1 MAPDM
6 KNLKAIRGRAYILD
20 LISRGEHVG
29 QDFKFAI
36 SDARKIA
43 RSISAFANN
52 AGGHLLVGVKDNGT
66 IAGVRNDED
75 IYVIEQ
81 AARLYCRPSQEVEF
95 TAFNTGDTGI
105 VIRARVEKA
114 DERPVYAQ
122 DSDRCWKA
130 YFRVADENISAH
142 PLMVRTW
149 RRMAS
154 QEDVLMNIDGPE
166 RMLVDALQRHGWLRM
181 EEALL
186 STGAS
191 RKVAEAAI
199 IRLAALGVVCFDYR
213 SGEFGVLVGDG

>member
-6 KNLKAIRGRAYILD
+6 KNLKPIRGRAYILD
-20 LISRGEHVG
+20 LISRGEHVT

-52 AGGHLLVGVKDNGT
+52 SGGHLLVGVKDNGT

-95 TAFNTGDTGI
+95 TAFNTGETGV
-105 VIRARVEKA
+105 VIRATVAKA
-114 DERPVYAQ
+114 AERPVYAQ
-122 DSDRCWKA
+122 DPDKRWKA

-154 QEDVLMNIDGPE
+154 SENELVNIDGPE
-166 RMLVDALQRHGWLRM
+166 RVLVDSLRKRGWSGM
-181 EEALL
+181 AEALML
-186 STGAS
+186 TGAS
-191 RKVAEAAI
+191 RRVAESAI
-199 IRLAALGVVCFDYR
+199 IKLAALGVIYFDYR
-213 SGEFGVLVGDG
+213 GGEFGVSVNDE

>member
-1 MAPDM
+1 M

-20 LISRGEHVG
+20 LISQGEHVR

-52 AGGHLLVGVKDNGT
+52 EGGHLLVGVKDNGT

-81 AARLYCRPSQEVEF
+81 AARLYCRPAQEVEF

-105 VIRARVEKA
+105 VIRAAVAKA
-114 DERPVYAQ
+114 AERPVYAQ
-122 DSDRCWKA
+122 ESDKRWKA

-149 RRMAS
+149 RQMAS
-154 QEDVLMNIDGPE
+154 REDTLMNIDGPE
-166 RMLVDALQRHGWLRM
+166 RVLVDTLRKRGWSGIA
-181 EEALL
+181 EALML
-186 STGAS
+186 TGAS
-191 RKVAEAAI
+191 RRVAESAI
-199 IRLAALGVVCFDYR
+199 IKLAALGVIDFDYR
-213 SGEFGVLVGDG
+213 SGEFGVSVIDD

>member
-1 MAPDM
+1 M

-20 LISRGEHVG
+20 LISQGEHVT

-81 AARLYCRPSQEVEF
+81 AAQLYCRPSQQVEF

-114 DERPVYAQ
+114 AGRPVYAQ
-122 DSDRCWKA
+122 EQDRSWKA

-149 RRMAS
+149 RTMES
-154 QEDVLMNIDGPE
+154 QEDTLMNIDGPE
-166 RMLVDALQRHGWLRM
+166 RMLVDALRQRGWM
-181 EEALL
+181 PVNEALI

-191 RKVAEAAI
+191 RKVAESAI
-199 IRLAALGVVCFDYR
+199 IRLAAIGVVSFDYR
-213 SGEFGVLVGDG
+213 GGEFGVCVGND

>member
-1 MAPDM
+1 M

-20 LISRGEHVG
+20 LISQGEHVR

-52 AGGHLLVGVKDNGT
+52 EGGHLLVGVKDNGT

-81 AARLYCRPSQEVEF
+81 AARLYCRPAQEVEF

-105 VIRARVEKA
+105 VIRAAVAKA
-114 DERPVYAQ
+114 AERPVYAQ
-122 DSDRCWKA
+122 ESDKRWKA

-149 RRMAS
+149 RQMAS
-154 QEDVLMNIDGPE
+154 REDTLMNIDGPE
-166 RMLVDALQRHGWLRM
+166 RVLVDTLRKRGWSGIA
-181 EEALL
+181 EALML
-186 STGAS
+186 TGSS
-191 RKVAEAAI
+191 RRVAESAI
-199 IRLAALGVVCFDYR
+199 IKLAALGVIDFDYR
-213 SGEFGVLVGDG
+213 SGEFGVSVIDD

>member
-20 LISRGEHVG
+20 LISQGEHVR

-43 RSISAFANN
+43 RSISAFANRD
-52 AGGHLLVGVKDNGT
+52 GGHLLVGVKDNGT

-95 TAFNTGDTGI
+95 TAFNTGDTGV
-105 VIRARVEKA
+105 VIRASVAKA
-114 DERPVYAQ
+114 SERPVYAQ
-122 DSDRCWKA
+122 EPDKRWKA

-154 QEDVLMNIDGPE
+154 PTQTLMNIDGPE
-166 RMLVDALQRHGWLRM
+166 RLLIDSLRRRGWTSVADAL
-181 EEALL
+181 LL
-186 STGAS
+186 TAAS
-191 RKVAEAAI
+191 RRVAESAI
-199 IRLAALGVVCFDYR
+199 IRLAALGVVSFDYR
-213 SGEFGVLVGDG
+213 GGEFGLTVSDD

>member
-20 LISRGEHVG
+20 LISQGEHVR

-52 AGGHLLVGVKDNGT
+52 EGGHLLVGVKDNGT

-81 AARLYCRPSQEVEF
+81 AARLYCRPAQEVEF
-95 TAFNTGDTGI
+95 TAFNTGDSGI
-105 VIRARVEKA
+105 VIRAAVAKA
-114 DERPVYAQ
+114 AERPVYAQ
-122 DSDRCWKA
+122 ESDKRWKA

-149 RRMAS
+149 RQMAS
-154 QEDVLMNIDGPE
+154 REDTLMNIDGPE
-166 RMLVDALQRHGWLRM
+166 RVLVDTLRKRGWSGIA
-181 EEALL
+181 EALML
-186 STGAS
+186 TGAS
-191 RKVAEAAI
+191 RRVAESAI
-199 IRLAALGVVCFDYR
+199 IKLAALGVIDFDYR
-213 SGEFGVLVGDG
+213 SGEFGVSVIDD

>member
-20 LISRGEHVG
+20 LISQGEHVR

-52 AGGHLLVGVKDNGT
+52 AGGHLLVGVKDNGM

-81 AARLYCRPSQEVEF
+81 AARIYCRPAQEIEF

-105 VIRARVEKA
+105 VIRAKVAKA
-114 DERPVYAQ
+114 AERPVYAQ
-122 DSDRCWKA
+122 EPDKRWKA

-154 QEDVLMNIDGPE
+154 RENTLMNIGGPE
-166 RMLVDALQRHGWLRM
+166 TALVDMLRRRGWTRVADAMML
-181 EEALL
+181 
-186 STGAS
+186 TGAS
-191 RKVAEAAI
+191 RRLAESAI
-199 IRLAALGVVCFDYR
+199 IRLAALGVVDFDYR
-213 SGEFGVLVGDG
+213 GGEFGLSVSDC

>member
-1 MAPDM
+1 M
-6 KNLKAIRGRAYILD
+6 KNMKAIRGRGYILD
-20 LISRGEHVG
+20 LIAQGEHVT

-52 AGGHLLVGVKDNGT
+52 AGGHLLVGVKDNGI

-95 TAFNTGDTGI
+95 TAFNTGDSGI

-114 DERPVYAQ
+114 VERPVYAQ
-122 DSDRCWKA
+122 EPDQRWKA

-149 RRMAS
+149 RRMADG
-154 QEDVLMNIDGPE
+154 EDMLMNIDGPE
-166 RMLVDALQRHGWLRM
+166 RTLVDALSRAGWMRM

-191 RKVAEAAI
+191 RRVAEAAV
-199 IRLAALGVVCFDYR
+199 IRLAALGVVGFDYR
-213 SGEFGVLVGDG
+213 GGEFGIIQVEQSST

>member
-1 MAPDM
+1 M
-6 KNLKAIRGRAYILD
+6 KNLKAIRGRSYILD
-20 LISRGEHVG
+20 LISQGEHVT

-52 AGGHLLVGVKDNGT
+52 AGGHLLVGVKDNGA

-95 TAFNTGDTGI
+95 TAFNTGDTGV
-105 VIRARVEKA
+105 VIRAAVSRA
-114 DERPVYAQ
+114 AERPVYAQ
-122 DSDRCWKA
+122 EPDKRWKA

-149 RRMAS
+149 RSMAS
-154 QEDVLMNIDGPE
+154 QEDTLMNIDGPE
-166 RMLVDALQRHGWLRM
+166 RTLIDILKLRGWMKVADALLVV
-181 EEALL
+181 
-186 STGAS
+186 GAS
-191 RKVAEAAI
+191 RRVAESAI
-199 IRLAALGVVCFDYR
+199 IKLAALGVIDFDYR
-213 SGEFGVLVGDG
+213 GGEFGVLVNGD

>member
-20 LISRGEHVG
+20 LISQGEHVR

-81 AARLYCRPSQEVEF
+81 AGRLYCRPAQDVEF
-95 TAFNTGDTGI
+95 TAFNTGDNGI
-105 VIRARVEKA
+105 VIRATVAKAVEK
-114 DERPVYAQ
+114 PVYAQ
-122 DSDRCWKA
+122 EPDKHWKA

-154 QEDVLMNIDGPE
+154 QEDMLMMIDGPE
-166 RMLVDALQRHGWLRM
+166 RVLVETLRKRGWSGIA
-181 EEALL
+181 EALML
-186 STGAS
+186 TGAS
-191 RKVAEAAI
+191 RKVAESAI
-199 IRLAALGVVCFDYR
+199 IKLAALGVINFDYR
-213 SGEFGVLVGDG
+213 GGEFGVSVSDD

>member
-20 LISRGEHVG
+20 LISQGEHVR

-81 AARLYCRPSQEVEF
+81 AARLYCRPAQEVEF
-95 TAFNTGDTGI
+95 TAFNTGDSGI
-105 VIRARVEKA
+105 VIRAAVAKA
-114 DERPVYAQ
+114 AERPVYAQ
-122 DSDRCWKA
+122 EPDKRWKA

-149 RRMAS
+149 RQMAS
-154 QEDVLMNIDGPE
+154 REDTLMNIDGPE
-166 RMLVDALQRHGWLRM
+166 RVLVDTLRKRGWSGIA
-181 EEALL
+181 EALML
-186 STGAS
+186 TGAS
-191 RKVAEAAI
+191 RRVAESAI
-199 IRLAALGVVCFDYR
+199 IKLGALGVIDFEYR
-213 SGEFGVLVGDG
+213 GGEFGVLVSDD

>member
-6 KNLKAIRGRAYILD
+6 KNLKAVRGRAYILD
-20 LISRGEHVG
+20 LISQGEHVR

-52 AGGHLLVGVKDNGT
+52 SGGHLLVGVKDNGT

-105 VIRARVEKA
+105 VIRAAVAKSP
-114 DERPVYAQ
+114 ERPVYAQ
-122 DSDRCWKA
+122 EPDKRWKA
-130 YFRVADENISAH
+130 YYRVADENISAH
-142 PLMVRTW
+142 PLMVRAW
-149 RRMAS
+149 RHVAERTQTMMNVGGPES
-154 QEDVLMNIDGPE
+154 SILDVLHRDGWTRID
-166 RMLVDALQRHGWLRM
+166 DALMHTGSSRRTAEM
-181 EEALL
+181 AL
-186 STGAS
+186 
-191 RKVAEAAI
+191 
-199 IRLAALGVVCFDYR
+199 IRLAALGVVDFEYR
-213 SGEFGVLVGDG
+213 GGEFGVIICPD

>member
-20 LISRGEHVG
+20 LISQGEHVR

-52 AGGHLLVGVKDNGT
+52 SGGHLLVGVKDNGT

-95 TAFNTGDTGI
+95 TAFNTGESGI
-105 VIRARVEKA
+105 VIRASVARA
-114 DERPVYAQ
+114 QERPVYAQ
-122 DSDRCWKA
+122 EPDKRWKA

-149 RRMAS
+149 RHAAS
-154 QEDVLMNIDGPE
+154 EADTLLTFDGPE
-166 RMLVDALQRHGWLRM
+166 TMLVDILRQRGWTAVT
-181 EEALL
+181 EALML
-186 STGAS
+186 TGAS
-191 RKVAEAAI
+191 RRVAESAI
-199 IRLAALGVVCFDYR
+199 IRLAALGVIEFDYR
-213 SGEFGVLVGDG
+213 GGEFGVSVSDD

>member
-1 MAPDM
+1 M

-20 LISRGEHVG
+20 LISQGEHVR

-81 AARLYCRPSQEVEF
+81 AARLYCRPAQEVEF
-95 TAFNTGDTGI
+95 TAFNTGDSGI
-105 VIRARVEKA
+105 VIRAAVAKA
-114 DERPVYAQ
+114 AERPVYAQ
-122 DSDRCWKA
+122 EPDKRWKA

-149 RRMAS
+149 RQMAS
-154 QEDVLMNIDGPE
+154 REDTLMNIDGPE
-166 RMLVDALQRHGWLRM
+166 RVLVDTLRKRGWSGIA
-181 EEALL
+181 EALML
-186 STGAS
+186 TGAS
-191 RKVAEAAI
+191 RRVAESAI
-199 IRLAALGVVCFDYR
+199 IKLGALGVIDFEYR
-213 SGEFGVLVGDG
+213 GGEFGVLVSDD

>member
-1 MAPDM
+1 MLPDM
-6 KNLKAIRGRAYILD
+6 KNMKAIKGRAYILD
-20 LISRGEHVG
+20 LIAKGEHVT

-81 AARLYCRPSQEVEF
+81 AARLYCRPSQQVEF

-114 DERPVYAQ
+114 SERPVYAQ
-122 DSDRCWKA
+122 EPDQRWKA

-154 QEDVLMNIDGPE
+154 QEDMLMNIDGPE
-166 RMLVDALQRHGWLRM
+166 RMLVDSLHQRGYMSVEDALI
-181 EEALL
+181 

-199 IRLAALGVVCFDYR
+199 IRLAALGVIGFDYR
-213 SGEFGVLVGDG
+213 GGEFVLAVL